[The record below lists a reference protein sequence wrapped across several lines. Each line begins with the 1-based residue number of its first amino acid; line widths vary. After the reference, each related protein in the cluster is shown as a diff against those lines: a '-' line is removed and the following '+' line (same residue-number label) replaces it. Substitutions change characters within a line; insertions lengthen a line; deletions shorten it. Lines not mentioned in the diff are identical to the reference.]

1 MQTIYLRI
9 DEKHE
14 IPKLYAKQRDVGR
27 KFKVVITDGN
37 EDYKIPNGAQL
48 SVWYSGTS
56 GEGHY
61 SSIGE
66 SSAILVEGNTVTV
79 EMIAQMLVNKG
90 GGNLC
95 LAMNM
100 ADGKQLGLWDIP
112 YIVEAIPGTDSEAA
126 REYYDAFATTVA
138 GALDA
143 VARAENA
150 VKTMVPD
157 TTLSI
162 SGRAADAAA
171 VGTALAGKAPSGYGL
186 GNPQTG
192 DLESLDSY
200 KQPGWYRFGGSF
212 TVYNYT
218 VSAFY
223 MHVTAWDENNCT
235 QTVCLVY
242 SGTPIIQR
250 HCYGG
255 NWQPWEW
262 VNPPMGTGVE
272 YRTTERWNGKP
283 VYKKLVN
290 MRTLPAA
297 GLAFVDT
304 EIDKVKYRI
313 IDSSLNILAS
323 GDYTRTRTQDNFDFH
338 FTTEMAG
345 TTYSIGIEVTANY
358 SNFTGEMLISYIEK

>member
-37 EDYKIPNGAQL
+37 DNYKIPNGAQL

-61 SSIGE
+61 TSIGE
-66 SSAILVEGNTVTV
+66 NSAILVEGNTVTV
-79 EMIAQMLVNKG
+79 EMIAQMLANKG

-95 LAMNM
+95 LAINTEE
-100 ADGKQLGLWDIP
+100 GKQLGLWDIP
-112 YIVEAIPGTDSEAA
+112 YIVEAIPGADSETAQ
-126 REYYDAFATTVA
+126 ECYNAFAATVA

-143 VARAENA
+143 AERAENA
-150 VKTMVPD
+150 VKTLVPD

-162 SGRAADAAA
+162 SGGVADAAA

-186 GNPQTG
+186 GDPQTG
-192 DLESLDSY
+192 ELEKLDHY
-200 KQPGWYRFGGSF
+200 KQPGWYRFAGSF
-212 TVYNYT
+212 AVYNHT

-223 MHVTAWDENNCT
+223 MHVTAWDANNCT
-235 QTVCLVY
+235 QTAFLVY
-242 SGTPIIQR
+242 SGTPVIRR

-262 VNPPMGTGVE
+262 ENPPMSIGIE

-290 MRTLPAA
+290 MGTLPAS
-297 GLAFVDT
+297 GLTFVDT
-304 EIDKVKYRI
+304 GIDKKYRI
-313 IDSSLNILAS
+313 IDTSITFRGISD
-323 GDYTRTRTQDNFDFH
+323 GYTRTRTQDNFDFA
-338 FTTEMAG
+338 FTYDYFVT
-345 TTYSIGIEVTANY
+345 IGLSIEVSADY
-358 SNFTGEMLISYIEK
+358 SVYTGEMLISYVEI